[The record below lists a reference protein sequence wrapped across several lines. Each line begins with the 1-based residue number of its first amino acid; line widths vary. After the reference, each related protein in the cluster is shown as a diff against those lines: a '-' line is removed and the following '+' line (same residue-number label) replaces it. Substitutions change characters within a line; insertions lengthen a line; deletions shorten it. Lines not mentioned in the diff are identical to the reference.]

1 MSAPG
6 LAEEAE
12 AEGYFASVSDLMV
25 GVLFVF
31 LLMLTVFALNFRDD
45 SARLDEVIARAER
58 AEQAF
63 QVEKTNAEA
72 ARAEAERQLAE
83 AERQAA
89 LARVQEEEAAR
100 QAARARAQEEEAARQ
115 AALARAQ
122 AEEAALQAAR
132 ARAQEDEAARLRAQ
146 NEALRALLQEAA
158 DKLRRE
164 LADREAAR
172 NALLQRL
179 ARGLEARRIQFILDP
194 RSGVLR
200 LSDAVPFPTGGS
212 ELTETA
218 RRTVTAL
225 GEVLAEVLP
234 CFSQGGPRQGCE
246 RDDMPILEAMLVEG
260 HTDRQPFANLTATE
274 SQARN
279 DLLSTA
285 RALTVFAQLRQQQ
298 RVLDDLRNPSEQP
311 LLGVSGYGQ
320 RRPLPEALTLSEAH
334 LAQNRRIDL
343 RFILSARTSDEIR
356 RLLEDIAALQA
367 GGAR

>member
-1 MSAPG
+1 MSG
-6 LAEEAE
+6 TRLTEEPE
-12 AEGYFASVSDLMV
+12 SEGYFASVSDLMV
-25 GVLFVF
+25 GILFVF

-45 SARLDEVIARAER
+45 SARLDELIARAER
-58 AEQAF
+58 AERAA
-63 QVEKTNAEA
+63 QVEKANAEA
-72 ARAEAERQLAE
+72 ARAEAELQLAE
-83 AERQAA
+83 AQRQSER
-89 LARVQEEEAAR
+89 ARLQEEEAT
-100 QAARARAQEEEAARQ
+100 
-115 AALARAQ
+115 
-122 AEEAALQAAR
+122 
-132 ARAQEDEAARLRAQ
+132 RLRAQ
-146 NEALRALLQEAA
+146 NEVLRARLQEAA

-172 NALLQRL
+172 DALLQRL

-212 ELTETA
+212 ALTDPA

-234 CFSQGGPRQGCE
+234 CFSHGAPRQNC
-246 RDDMPILEAMLVEG
+246 DLSDSPILEAMLVEG
-260 HTDRQPFANLTATE
+260 HTDRQPFQGLTAAE

-279 DLLSTA
+279 DLLSTE
-285 RALTVFAQLRQQQ
+285 RALTVFAHLRQQQ
-298 RVLDDLRNPSEQP
+298 RILDDLRNPSDQP

-320 RRPLPEALTLSEAH
+320 RRPLPEATSLSEAH

-356 RLLEDIAALQA
+356 RLLEDIAALQR
-367 GGAR
+367 GDAR

>member
-1 MSAPG
+1 MSGHG

-12 AEGYFASVSDLMV
+12 SEGYFASVSDLMV
-25 GVLFVF
+25 GILFVF

-45 SARLDEVIARAER
+45 SASLDKLRAELQR
-58 AEQAF
+58 AEQAA
-63 QVEKTNAEA
+63 QLERANAEA

-83 AERQAA
+83 AQRQS
-89 LARVQEEEAAR
+89 
-100 QAARARAQEEEAARQ
+100 ARARAQEEEAAR
-115 AALARAQ
+115 
-122 AEEAALQAAR
+122 
-132 ARAQEDEAARLRAQ
+132 LRAQ
-146 NEALRALLQEAA
+146 NEMLRARLQEAA

-212 ELTETA
+212 DLTDTA

-234 CFSQGGPRQGCE
+234 CFSHGAPREGCE
-246 RDDMPILEAMLVEG
+246 QADIPILEAMLVEG
-260 HTDRQPFANLTATE
+260 HTDRQPFANMTAVE

-298 RVLDDLRNPSEQP
+298 RVLDELRNPSDQP

-320 RRPLPEALTLSEAH
+320 RRPLPEAMTLSEAH

-356 RLLEDIAALQA
+356 RLLEDIAALQQ
-367 GGAR
+367 GGVR

>member
-1 MSAPG
+1 
-6 LAEEAE
+6 
-12 AEGYFASVSDLMV
+12 
-25 GVLFVF
+25 
-31 LLMLTVFALNFRDD
+31 VFALNFRDD
-45 SARLDEVIARAER
+45 SARLDELIARAER
-58 AEQAF
+58 AERDA
-63 QVEKTNAEA
+63 QVEKANAEA

-83 AERQAA
+83 AERQS
-89 LARVQEEEAAR
+89 
-100 QAARARAQEEEAARQ
+100 ARARTQEE
-115 AALARAQ
+115 
-122 AEEAALQAAR
+122 
-132 ARAQEDEAARLRAQ
+132 EAARLRAQ
-146 NEALRALLQEAA
+146 NEVLRARLQEAA

-179 ARGLEARRIQFILDP
+179 ARGLEARDIQFIIDP

-225 GEVLAEVLP
+225 GDVLAEVLP
-234 CFSQGGPRQGCE
+234 CFSLGAPRQNCE
-246 RDDMPILEAMLVEG
+246 QADIPILEAMLVEG
-260 HTDRQPFANLTATE
+260 HTDRQPFLGMSPLE

-298 RVLDDLRNPSEQP
+298 RLLDDLRNPTDQP

-320 RRPLPEALTLSEAH
+320 RRPLPDAMSLSLAH

-356 RLLEDIAALQA
+356 QLLEDIAALQQS
-367 GGAR
+367 GAR

>member
-1 MSAPG
+1 MSGQG
-6 LAEEAE
+6 LAEETE
-12 AEGYFASVSDLMV
+12 SEGYFASVSDLMV

-31 LLMLTVFALNFRDD
+31 LIMLTVFALNFRDD
-45 SARLDEVIARAER
+45 SARLDELIARAER
-58 AEQAF
+58 AERDAQT
-63 QVEKTNAEA
+63 EKANAQA
-72 ARAEAERQLAE
+72 ARAEAERQSAE
-83 AERQAA
+83 AERQS
-89 LARVQEEEAAR
+89 
-100 QAARARAQEEEAARQ
+100 ARARMQEA
-115 AALARAQ
+115 
-122 AEEAALQAAR
+122 
-132 ARAQEDEAARLRAQ
+132 EAARLRAQ
-146 NEALRALLQEAA
+146 NELLRARLQEAA

-179 ARGLEARRIQFILDP
+179 ARGLEARDIQFIIDP

-225 GEVLAEVLP
+225 GDVLAEVLP
-234 CFSQGGPRQGCE
+234 CFSHGAPRQNCE
-246 RDDMPILEAMLVEG
+246 QADVPILEAMLVEG
-260 HTDRQPFANLTATE
+260 HTDRQPFLGMSPVE

-298 RVLDDLRNPSEQP
+298 RLLDDLRNPSDQP

-320 RRPLPEALTLSEAH
+320 RRPLPDALSLSLGH

-356 RLLEDIAALQA
+356 QLLEDIAALQQS
-367 GGAR
+367 GDR

>member
-1 MSAPG
+1 MSGRA

-12 AEGYFASVSDLMV
+12 SEGYFASVSDLMV

-45 SARLDEVIARAER
+45 SARLDELIARAER
-58 AEQAF
+58 AEQAAL
-63 QVEKTNAEA
+63 VERANAEA

-89 LARVQEEEAAR
+89 
-100 QAARARAQEEEAARQ
+100 RARAQEE
-115 AALARAQ
+115 
-122 AEEAALQAAR
+122 
-132 ARAQEDEAARLRAQ
+132 EAARLRAQ
-146 NEALRALLQEAA
+146 NEALRARLQEAA

-172 NALLQRL
+172 NALLHRL

-212 ELTETA
+212 ELTDTA

-234 CFSQGGPRQGCE
+234 CFSQGGSRQGCE
-246 RDDMPILEAMLVEG
+246 RDDIPILEAMLVEG
-260 HTDRQPFANLTATE
+260 HTDRQPFANLTPVE

-298 RVLDDLRNPSEQP
+298 RVLDELRNPSDQP

-320 RRPLPEALTLSEAH
+320 RRPLPEAMTLSEAH

>member
-1 MSAPG
+1 MSAHG
-6 LAEEAE
+6 LADEAE
-12 AEGYFASVSDLMV
+12 SEGYFAAVSDLMV

-45 SARLDEVIARAER
+45 SARLDELIARAER
-58 AEQAF
+58 AEQVA
-63 QVEKTNAEA
+63 QVEKANAEA

-83 AERQAA
+83 AERQSMR
-89 LARVQEEEAAR
+89 ARVQEEEAAR
-100 QAARARAQEEEAARQ
+100 
-115 AALARAQ
+115 
-122 AEEAALQAAR
+122 
-132 ARAQEDEAARLRAQ
+132 LRAQ
-146 NEALRALLQEAA
+146 NEVLRARLQEAA

-200 LSDAVPFPTGGS
+200 LSDAVPFASGGS
-212 ELTETA
+212 ELTDTA
-218 RRTVTAL
+218 RRTVAAL

-234 CFSQGGPRQGCE
+234 CFSHGAPRQNCA
-246 RDDMPILEAMLVEG
+246 DSDTPILEAMLVEG
-260 HTDRQPFANLTATE
+260 HTDRQPFANMTPGE

-285 RALTVFAQLRQQQ
+285 RALTVFAQIRQQH
-298 RVLDDLRNPSEQP
+298 RLLDGLQNSSEQP

-320 RRPLPEALTLSEAH
+320 RRPLPEAMTLSEAH

-356 RLLEDIAALQA
+356 RLLEEIAALQQDHE
-367 GGAR
+367 R

>member
-1 MSAPG
+1 MSEHG

-12 AEGYFASVSDLMV
+12 SEGYFASVSDLMV

-45 SARLDEVIARAER
+45 SARLDELIARAER
-58 AEQAF
+58 AEQAA
-63 QVEKTNAEA
+63 QVEKANAEA

-89 LARVQEEEAAR
+89 
-100 QAARARAQEEEAARQ
+100 RARAQEE
-115 AALARAQ
+115 
-122 AEEAALQAAR
+122 
-132 ARAQEDEAARLRAQ
+132 EAARLRAQ
-146 NEALRALLQEAA
+146 NEALRARLQEAA

-179 ARGLEARRIQFILDP
+179 ARGLETRRIQFILDP

-212 ELTETA
+212 ELTDTA

-234 CFSQGGPRQGCE
+234 CFAHGAPRQSCDE
-246 RDDMPILEAMLVEG
+246 TDMPILEAMLVEG
-260 HTDRQPFANLTATE
+260 HTDRQPFANMTVAE

-298 RVLDDLRNPSEQP
+298 RMLDDLRNPSEQP

-320 RRPLPEALTLSEAH
+320 RRPLPDALTLSEAH

>member
-1 MSAPG
+1 MSGPG

-45 SARLDEVIARAER
+45 SARLDELIARAER
-58 AEQAF
+58 AELAA
-63 QVEKTNAEA
+63 QVEKANAEA

-89 LARVQEEEAAR
+89 LARAQEE
-100 QAARARAQEEEAARQ
+100 RARAQEE
-115 AALARAQ
+115 
-122 AEEAALQAAR
+122 
-132 ARAQEDEAARLRAQ
+132 EAARLRAQ
-146 NEALRALLQEAA
+146 NEALRARLQEAA

>member
-1 MSAPG
+1 MSEYG
-6 LAEEAE
+6 LTEEAE
-12 AEGYFASVSDLMV
+12 SEGYFASVSDLMV

-45 SARLDEVIARAER
+45 SARLDELIVRAER
-58 AEQAF
+58 AEQAAKL
-63 QVEKTNAEA
+63 EKANAEA
-72 ARAEAERQLAE
+72 ARAEAERQ
-83 AERQAA
+83 AA
-89 LARVQEEEAAR
+89 RARVQEEEAV
-100 QAARARAQEEEAARQ
+100 
-115 AALARAQ
+115 
-122 AEEAALQAAR
+122 
-132 ARAQEDEAARLRAQ
+132 RLRAQ
-146 NEALRALLQEAA
+146 NEALRARLQEAA

-179 ARGLEARRIQFILDP
+179 ARGLEARQIQFILDP

-212 ELTETA
+212 ELTDTA

-225 GEVLAEVLP
+225 GEVLADVLP
-234 CFSQGGPRQGCE
+234 CFSHGAPRQHCDE
-246 RDDMPILEAMLVEG
+246 TDVPILEAMLVEG
-260 HTDRQPFANLTATE
+260 HTDRQPFANMTTAE

-298 RVLDDLRNPSEQP
+298 LILDDLRNPSEQP

-320 RRPLPEALTLSEAH
+320 RRPLPEAMTLSEAH

-356 RLLEDIAALQA
+356 RLLQDIAALQA
-367 GGAR
+367 GDAR

>member
-1 MSAPG
+1 MSGAG
-6 LAEEAE
+6 LAEEGE
-12 AEGYFASVSDLMV
+12 SEGYFASVSDLMV

-45 SARLDEVIARAER
+45 SASLDRLRAELQR
-58 AEQAF
+58 AEQAA
-63 QVEKTNAEA
+63 QLERANAEA
-72 ARAEAERQLAE
+72 ARAIAEAARIEAERQLAE
-83 AERQAA
+83 AERQS
-89 LARVQEEEAAR
+89 
-100 QAARARAQEEEAARQ
+100 ARARAQEEEAAR
-115 AALARAQ
+115 
-122 AEEAALQAAR
+122 
-132 ARAQEDEAARLRAQ
+132 LRAQ
-146 NEALRALLQEAA
+146 NEMLRARLQEAA

-212 ELTETA
+212 DLTDTA

-234 CFSQGGPRQGCE
+234 CFSYGAPRQNCE
-246 RDDMPILEAMLVEG
+246 QADIPILEAMLVEG
-260 HTDRQPFANLTATE
+260 HTDRQPFANMTAAD

-285 RALTVFAQLRQQQ
+285 RALTVFAQIRQQQ
-298 RVLDDLRNPSEQP
+298 RVLDELRNPSDQP

-320 RRPLPEALTLSEAH
+320 RRPLPEAMTLSEAH

-356 RLLEDIAALQA
+356 RLLEDIAALQQ

>member
-1 MSAPG
+1 MSG
-6 LAEEAE
+6 TRLTEEPE
-12 AEGYFASVSDLMV
+12 SEGYFASVSDLMV

-45 SARLDEVIARAER
+45 SARLDELIARAER
-58 AEQAF
+58 AERAA
-63 QVEKTNAEA
+63 QVEKANAEA

-83 AERQAA
+83 AERQS
-89 LARVQEEEAAR
+89 
-100 QAARARAQEEEAARQ
+100 ARARLQEE
-115 AALARAQ
+115 
-122 AEEAALQAAR
+122 
-132 ARAQEDEAARLRAQ
+132 EAARLRAQ
-146 NEALRALLQEAA
+146 NEVLRARLQEAA

-172 NALLQRL
+172 DALLQRL

-212 ELTETA
+212 ALTDQA

-234 CFSQGGPRQGCE
+234 CFSHGAPRQNCDLSE
-246 RDDMPILEAMLVEG
+246 SPILEAMLVEG
-260 HTDRQPFANLTATE
+260 HTDRQPFLGLTAAE

-279 DLLSTA
+279 DLLSTE
-285 RALTVFAQLRQQQ
+285 RALTVFAHLRQQQ
-298 RVLDDLRNPSEQP
+298 RILDDLRNPSDQP

-320 RRPLPEALTLSEAH
+320 RRPLPEATTLSEAH

-356 RLLEDIAALQA
+356 RLLEDIAALQ
-367 GGAR
+367 RNDVQ